1 MKIGDDQLTNASL
14 HNIILETCV
23 QGEKSRKEQ
32 PSHMKKLCRYQFMEI
47 MIRFAVYLYSN
58 KVLRAGNFVAELD
71 PYTEISP
78 SQAFFMFIEN
88 KVKPFYH
95 MKDI

>member
-1 MKIGDDQLTNASL
+1 
-14 HNIILETCV
+14 
-23 QGEKSRKEQ
+23 
-32 PSHMKKLCRYQFMEI
+32 MKKLCRYQFMEI

-58 KVLRAGNFVAELD
+58 KVLRAGNFVPELD

-95 MKDI
+95 MKDIQW